1 MEFVEVG
8 YAYLVPILLLLSI
21 FSSYN
26 FRAYLRNVL
35 SAVNVC
41 MLFFVV
47 FACREYFGLY
57 QLAKAFGFNLTV
69 KGILMLFSTNIPFVI
84 KSLVTLLIPICFLNK
99 KLSYSYILS
108 IALLLLLWWDAIYA
122 LFAHKTVNLMGI
134 NYLPLQFRILKYIS
148 LLIGVYGFL
157 WLTKRIDCIYKKD

>member
-8 YAYLVPILLLLSI
+8 YAYLMPILLLLSI
-21 FSSYN
+21 FTRN
-26 FRAYLRNVL
+26 NLRLYLRNVL

-69 KGILMLFSTNIPFVI
+69 KGILMLFSSNIPFVI
-84 KSLVTLLIPICFLNK
+84 KSLVTLLIPISFLNK
-99 KLSYSYILS
+99 KLSYSYLLS
-108 IALLLLLWWDAIYA
+108 TALLLLLWWDAIYA
-122 LFAHKTVNLMGI
+122 LFTHKAVNLIGT
-134 NYLPLQFRILKYIS
+134 NYLPLQYRVIKYLS

-157 WLTKRIDCIYKKD
+157 WLTKRINSIDSKD